1 MPGRAAADEKTRRW
15 MTVICFAL
23 IYLVW
28 GSTYLAIRFAVQTI
42 PPLLMMGLRHVTAGA
57 IVWAYVAW
65 RGDARPTA
73 KMWAVAFASAVFLF
87 IGGHGVL
94 AWAEQY
100 VPS

>member
-1 MPGRAAADEKTRRW
+1 MSVRTADEKQQRW
-15 MTVICFAL
+15 MMVVCFAL

-28 GSTYLAIRFAVQTI
+28 GSTYLAIRYAVETI
-42 PPLLMMGLRHVTAGA
+42 PPFLMMGLRHVTAG
-57 IVWAYVAW
+57 VLVYGYVSW

-73 KMWAVAFASAVFLF
+73 RMWIAAFASAVFLF

-100 VPS
+100 